1 MDVGPDA
8 HESMPAKRSPARRF
22 HALYDKVYRED
33 FLRRGWEDV
42 RRNRG
47 APGVDGVTIDQV
59 EERGVEEFLGSLAG
73 ELEDGTYRPLPVRRV
88 TISKPD
94 GGERNLGVPA
104 VRDRVVQAA
113 ARAVLEPIFEADFLD
128 CSYGFRPRRSS
139 QQALETIRM
148 EVNKGRG
155 WVVETDIASFFDT
168 IRWDVLDAALRE
180 RISDR
185 RVLKLI
191 RGWLT
196 AGVLVDGSLLH
207 PEAGTP
213 QGGVASPLLANVVLH
228 RLDRE
233 WQQHHRRLGVLVRF
247 ADDLVVVC
255 ATRERAVAA
264 LAALRHIVAEL
275 GLEMKEAKTRTVNL
289 REHGQGVDFLGYHHR
304 WVESFTRKGRY
315 FCARWPSDRA
325 VRAARTQIRART
337 DRRLLM
343 LPVGLTCGFVVEG
356 ACFRRPKVYYPY
368 MPSIVG
374 KRRGK
379 QTYYYLVESARV
391 DGKPRIV
398 SQEYLGTAEE
408 VMARLQ
414 GTGVGLAGP
423 HPAQAVRGP
432 RCGVGDVPQLG
443 GGRHHR
449 RGRRGPPVGRGRV
462 GGDLPGVGDREPDRG
477 PVLEAGV
484 RRLVGDHRGPRFVR
498 PRLPAGATDHR
509 RFWDAMD
516 TLTETQLVEI
526 ERRLSLR
533 AIELFGLDLSG
544 LVLDMTNF
552 ATFIDSANDRAPIAK
567 RGKAKQK
574 RHDLRLVGLALVVTS
589 DGAVPVVSHPYPGNR
604 HDSTQFTGLL
614 DEIVDRW
621 RRWAAIRPS

>member
-1 MDVGPDA
+1 MANDTLDKTRELQRKLYLA
-8 HESMPAKRSPARRF
+8 AKRSPARRF

-33 FLRRGWEDV
+33 FLRRGWEEV

-47 APGVDGVTIDQV
+47 APGVDGVTIDQI
-59 EERGVEEFLGSLAG
+59 EEQGVEGFLGTLAG
-73 ELEDGTYRPLPVRRV
+73 ELKDGTYRPLPVRRV

-113 ARAVLEPIFEADFLD
+113 ARAVMEPIFEADFLD
-128 CSYGFRPRRSS
+128 CSYGFRPRRSP
-139 QQALETIRM
+139 QQALETIRT

-196 AGVLVDGSLLH
+196 AGVLADGSLLH
-207 PEAGTP
+207 PQAGTP

-247 ADDLVVVC
+247 ADDLVVLC

-264 LAALRHIVAEL
+264 LAELHRIVAEL
-275 GLEMKEAKTRTVNL
+275 GLELKEAKTRTVNL
-289 REHGQGVDFLGYHHR
+289 REHGQGVDFLGFHHR

-343 LPVGLTCGFVVEG
+343 LPVNDVVRNLNQFLVG
-356 ACFRRPKVYYPY
+356 WRSYFRHGNSTKVFHDLD
-368 MPSIVG
+368 
-374 KRRGK
+374 RFA
-379 QTYYYLVESARV
+379 VERLARFISNKH
-391 DGKPRIV
+391 G
-398 SQEYLGTAEE
+398 
-408 VMARLQ
+408 
-414 GTGVGLAGP
+414 
-423 HPAQAVRGP
+423 
-432 RCGVGDVPQLG
+432 
-443 GGRHHR
+443 HH
-449 RGRRGPPVGRGRV
+449 GRGYGMWV
-462 GGDLPGVGDREPDRG
+462 LRG
-477 PVLEAGV
+477 NRNLGLQQ
-484 RRLVGDHRGPRFVR
+484 LVGNVR
-498 PRLPAGATDHR
+498 HGAARPTVH
-509 RFWDAMD
+509 A
-516 TLTETQLVEI
+516 
-526 ERRLSLR
+526 
-533 AIELFGLDLSG
+533 
-544 LVLDMTNF
+544 
-552 ATFIDSANDRAPIAK
+552 DR
-567 RGKAKQK
+567 
-574 RHDLRLVGLALVVTS
+574 
-589 DGAVPVVSHPYPGNR
+589 
-604 HDSTQFTGLL
+604 
-614 DEIVDRW
+614 
-621 RRWAAIRPS
+621 